1 MAKAIDQL
9 GWRVRDI
16 ESWDDGDAIEI
27 VAPER
32 WSDQAVA
39 AALESGL
46 ALGSPNGPLGI
57 RGQRS
62 IGDGIEKAAVRIAG
76 WAVAADAIEPDE
88 EDAFADRLALLLA
101 SDALRLETPL
111 IRAALGAG
119 ATCAYSACCID
130 WPAQGPEEAEAIS
143 AAQRVLAGG
152 ARLAIRG
159 APSPDA
165 VDALDSLARL
175 LGREADAIRISPG
188 AFPFTARSVDR
199 PRLAAA
205 ASAGARRIDA
215 SLNAIAAARGG
226 PTALREAVGARRD
239 GALDADIAAALA
251 GEWNSAYAGALAADI
266 ERFTRGA
273 RHALPFDAEGAL
285 LRARGA
291 IEPEGAGVFDAPG
304 AIIAAGFDVSA
315 FLDCGAFD
323 VASLELAIADVVVA
337 LEAAHW
343 ASLPP
348 SETIADGASAT
359 RASAI
364 RIEGLATVLMSSGL
378 AFASAEGRHA
388 AAAIAALVSGAAAI
402 ASLSLADRLGPC
414 TGAAAQSASIK
425 TACEAVLRIHA
436 PSAFEAVAQR
446 GVALW
451 DATPNNA
458 QFRHAQRIAFA
469 PAQRMDL
476 DGGCDPLA
484 EIAPFQPRSDGGIG
498 RRVVQ
503 PVIDGL
509 RALGYAPGD
518 IMEITA
524 HAEGRRTLEGAPAL
538 SLEVLARKGLPD
550 SSLEAIDAAV
560 RDGFPVR
567 AAIHPAVI
575 GADVLQET
583 FGLPEDVAAG
593 RRGDLF
599 RTLGFTDADAAAADA
614 WAQGSGDIT
623 DAPGLADAHRQ
634 VFAFGEGIH
643 ADARIAMAAALSPF
657 ASDAL
662 TLRVSERGDIERT
675 ASAALKAG
683 VTAIIFQSAHTAPL
697 VLPEYEEEQPPAA
710 EPATVEIIRERVV
723 ERMIEPPGE
732 LRKRLPDRR
741 KGYIQKSSVG
751 GHKVYLHTGEYDD
764 GALGEIFIDM
774 HKEGAAF
781 RSLMNNFAIA
791 TSIGLQYGVPLEEF
805 VDAFVFTRFEPAGE
819 VKGNDSIR
827 HATSILDYVF
837 RELAVSYL
845 DRGDLAHVDPF
856 AARGDGIGASAVDA
870 EAAIRLMS
878 RGFSRG
884 QAPDNL
890 VVLAPRN
897 GARKPIESGGDAK
910 RVSGPETYEKD
921 PCPECGHFT
930 VARATGGV
938 LSCAACGCKVKH
950 A

>member
-27 VAPER
+27 VTPER

-46 ALGSPNGPLGI
+46 ALGVH
-57 RGQRS
+57 GQRS
-62 IGDGIEKAAVRIAG
+62 IRDGIEKAASRIAG

-101 SDALRLETPL
+101 SDALRLEPPL
-111 IRAALGAG
+111 IRAALGPG
-119 ATCAYSACCID
+119 AASAYSACCID
-130 WPAQGPEEAEAIS
+130 WPPPGPDHGVKEAEAIA

-152 ARLAIRG
+152 ARLAIHG

-175 LGREADAIRISPG
+175 LGREADAIRIAPG
-188 AFPFTARSVDR
+188 VTPFAARSVDR

-215 SLNAIAAARGG
+215 RLSAIAAARGG
-226 PTALREAVGARRD
+226 PTALREAAAARRD
-239 GALDADIAAALA
+239 GALDGDIAAALA

-273 RHALPFDAEGAL
+273 RHAMPFDAEGAM
-285 LRARGA
+285 LRARSA
-291 IEPEGAGVFDAPG
+291 VEPEGAGVFDAPG

-315 FLDCGAFD
+315 FLDGGAFD
-323 VASLELAIADVVVA
+323 VASLELAVADAVVA

-348 SETIADGASAT
+348 SESIADGASAMH
-359 RASAI
+359 AI
-364 RIEGLATVLMSSGL
+364 ALRVEGLATVLMSSGL
-378 AFASAEGRHA
+378 GFASAEGRHA
-388 AAAIAALVSGAAAI
+388 AASIAALVSGAAAT
-402 ASLSLADRLGPC
+402 ASLALAERLGPC
-414 TGAAAQSASIK
+414 PQVS
-425 TACEAVLRIHA
+425 
-436 PSAFEAVAQR
+436 FEAARDAAMRLVASPTFEAIAAR
-446 GVALW
+446 GADLW
-451 DATPNNA
+451 RAIPTDAR
-458 QFRHAQRIAFA
+458 FRHAQRIAFTS
-469 PAQRMDL
+469 AQRMDI

-484 EIAPFQPRSDGGIG
+484 EIAPFQPRNDGGIG

-509 RALGYAPGD
+509 RALDYAPGD
-518 IMEITA
+518 IMEIAA
-524 HAEGRRTLEGAPAL
+524 HAEGRRTLDGAPTL
-538 SLEVLARKGLPD
+538 SLEILARKGLPD

-614 WAQGSGDIT
+614 WAQGTGDIAG
-623 DAPGLADAHRQ
+623 APGLASAHRH
-634 VFAFGEGIH
+634 VFAFGEGIDP
-643 ADARIAMAAALSPF
+643 DARIAMAAALAPF
-657 ASDAL
+657 ASNAL
-662 TLRVSERGDIERT
+662 TLRLSDRGDAERT
-675 ASAALKAG
+675 AAAAQNAG
-683 VTAIIFQSAHTAPL
+683 ATAVAFQPAHMAPL
-697 VLPEYEEEQPPAA
+697 VLPEFEEEAAPVA
-710 EPATVEIIRERVV
+710 EPAQVEVIRESIV
-723 ERMIEPPGE
+723 ERVFDAPAER
-732 LRKRLPDRR
+732 RKRLPDRR

-938 LSCAACGCKVKH
+938 LSCAACGYKAKH

>member
-1 MAKAIDQL
+1 MANAIDQL
-9 GWRVRDI
+9 GWRARDV
-16 ESWDDGDAIEI
+16 ECWDDGEATPI
-27 VAPER
+27 VAPEG

-46 ALGSPNGPLGI
+46 AVGNHGA

-62 IGDGIEKAAVRIAG
+62 IREGIESAAARIAG
-76 WAVAADAIEPDE
+76 WAAGADAIEPDE
-88 EDAFADRLALLLA
+88 EGAFADRLALLLA

-111 IRAALGAG
+111 IRAALGSG
-119 ATCAYSACCID
+119 AACAYSACCVD
-130 WPAQGPEEAEAIS
+130 WPAQGREEAQAIC

-159 APSPDA
+159 APSADA
-165 VDALDSLARL
+165 VDALDALARL

-188 AFPFTARSVDR
+188 ATPFDARSVDR

-215 SLNAIAAARGG
+215 SLSAIAAARGG
-226 PTALREAVGARRD
+226 PTALREAAGARRD
-239 GALDADIAAALA
+239 GALDSDIASALA
-251 GEWNSAYAGALAADI
+251 GEWNGAYASALAADI

-273 RHALPFDAEGAL
+273 RHAMPFDADGAP
-285 LRARGA
+285 LRTRDA
-291 IEPEGAGVFDAPG
+291 IEPEGSGIFDAPG

-315 FLDCGAFD
+315 FLDGGAFD
-323 VASLELAIADVVVA
+323 IASLELAIADVVVA

-348 SETIADGASAT
+348 SEAIARGASAT
-359 RASAI
+359 RAIAI

-378 AFASAEGRHA
+378 AFASSDGRQA
-388 AAAIAALVSGAAAI
+388 AASIAALVSGAAAT
-402 ASLSLADRLGPC
+402 ASLALSDRLGPC
-414 TGAAAQSASIK
+414 PHASNK
-425 TACEAVLRIHA
+425 TARDAAKRLA
-436 PSAFEAVAQR
+436 PPTAFEAIAMR
-446 GVALW
+446 GADLW
-451 DATPNNA
+451 RLIPADAH
-458 QFRHAQRIAFA
+458 FRHAQRIAFTS
-469 PAQRMDL
+469 AQRMDI

-484 EIAPFQPRSDGGIG
+484 EIAPYQPRSDGGIG

-524 HAEGRRTLEGAPAL
+524 YAEGRRTLEGAPAL
-538 SLEVLARKGLPD
+538 SLEILARKGLPD

-614 WAQGSGDIT
+614 WAQGTGGVT
-623 DAPGLADAHRQ
+623 GAPGLAAAHRQ
-634 VFAFGEGIH
+634 VFAFGESID
-643 ADARIAMAAALSPF
+643 ADARIAMAAVIAPF

-662 TLRVSERGDIERT
+662 TLRLSDRGDAERN
-675 ASAALKAG
+675 AAAALKAG
-683 VTAIIFQSAHTAPL
+683 ATGILFQKSHTAPL
-697 VLPEYEEEQPPAA
+697 VLPESDEEATPVA
-710 EPATVEIIRERVV
+710 EPAPVEKIRERVI
-723 ERMIEPPGE
+723 ERVVDTPAE

-897 GARKPIESGGDAK
+897 GARKPIESSGDAK
-910 RVSGPETYEKD
+910 RSTGAETYEKD

>member
-1 MAKAIDQL
+1 MANAIDQL
-9 GWRVRDI
+9 GWRAREI
-16 ESWDDGDAIEI
+16 ESWDDGDAIAI
-27 VAPER
+27 TAPER

-46 ALGSPNGPLGI
+46 AVGAQG
-57 RGQRS
+57 
-62 IGDGIEKAAVRIAG
+62 IGDRHDIREGIETAAARIAC
-76 WAVAADAIEPDE
+76 WAVAADALDPADE
-88 EDAFADRLALLLA
+88 EAFADRLALLLA
-101 SDALRLETPL
+101 SDTLRLETPL
-111 IRAALGAG
+111 IRAALGRG
-119 ATCAYSACCID
+119 AACTYSACCIV
-130 WPAQGPEEAEAIS
+130 WPSHGPGEAEAIA
-143 AAQRVLAGG
+143 AAQRILAGG
-152 ARLAIRG
+152 ARLAIAG

-165 VDALDSLARL
+165 IDALDAITRL
-175 LGREADAIRISPG
+175 LGREADAIRIAPG
-188 AFPFTARSVDR
+188 ANALAARNVDR

-205 ASAGARRIDA
+205 AAAGARRIDA
-215 SLNAIAAARGG
+215 SLSAIAAARGG
-226 PTALREAVGARRD
+226 PSALREASGARRD

-251 GEWNSAYAGALAADI
+251 GEWNGAYAGALAADI

-273 RHALPFDAEGAL
+273 RHVLPFDVAGAA
-285 LRARGA
+285 LRARAA
-291 IEPEGAGVFDAPG
+291 IEPEGAASFDGEG
-304 AIIAAGFDVSA
+304 AVIAAGFDVSA
-315 FLDCGAFD
+315 FLDGGAFD
-323 VASLELAIADVVVA
+323 VAALEIAVADAVIA

-348 SETIADGASAT
+348 SETIADAVSAT
-359 RASAI
+359 RAIAL
-364 RIEGLATVLMSSGL
+364 RIEGLATVLMSGGL
-378 AFASAEGRHA
+378 AYASAEGRHA
-388 AAAIAALVSGAAAI
+388 AGAIAALVSGAAATTS
-402 ASLSLADRLGPC
+402 ALLGDRLGPC
-414 TGAAAQSASIK
+414 GRQDASHIAAARAAAK
-425 TACEAVLRIHA
+425 RLAA
-436 PSAFEAVAQR
+436 PPAFEAAAARAGELWRTLPADAQ
-446 GVALW
+446 L
-451 DATPNNA
+451 
-458 QFRHAQRIAFA
+458 RHAQRIAFA
-469 PAQRMDL
+469 PAARLDL
-476 DGGCDPLA
+476 DGGCEPLA

-498 RRVVQ
+498 RRVMQ

-509 RALGYAPGD
+509 RALGYTPGD
-518 IMEITA
+518 IVEIAA

-538 SLEVLARKGLPD
+538 SLETLARKGLPD
-550 SSLEAIDAAV
+550 SILEAIDAAV

-599 RTLGFTDADAAAADA
+599 RTLGFSDTDAAAADA
-614 WAQGSGDIT
+614 YAQGTGEIAK
-623 DAPGLADAHRQ
+623 APGLADAHRAA
-634 VFAFGEGIH
+634 FAFGDGIDS
-643 ADARIAMAAALSPF
+643 DARIAMAGALAPF
-657 ASDAL
+657 ASAAV
-662 TLRVSERGDIERT
+662 TLRLNDKGDVER
-675 ASAALKAG
+675 AAAAALKAG
-683 VTAIIFQSAHTAPL
+683 VAAIVIQPQAATPLLLPDIDDAP
-697 VLPEYEEEQPPAA
+697 PPAA
-710 EPATVEIIRERVV
+710 TEPKATVEIIREHIV
-723 ERMIEPPGE
+723 ERAPETHGE
-732 LRKRLPDRR
+732 QRRRLPDRR

-897 GARKPIESGGDAK
+897 GARKPIESGSDARK
-910 RVSGPETYEKD
+910 STASETYEKD

-938 LSCAACGCKVKH
+938 LSCAACGYKAKH